1 MQDCSHD
8 YLLNKQV
15 SIFQPLNGYRASTDA
30 VFLASVPTKI
40 KSGDSFLDIGSGTGA
55 ISLCLAARLQ
65 EYAPRIT
72 GLELQPELVELSNR
86 SAEANGFA
94 RVNFRYCNIKEL
106 PADIPFCSFDH
117 VISNPPY
124 AEEDMPSPNPG
135 KALAHNH
142 QDFTLKE
149 WVKFAIKMLKPRG
162 RFYMINRAAALADIL
177 AALHGIAGEICIIP
191 LFSKTGQT
199 EAKRVIVT
207 ARKDSRAGTTLL
219 RGITV
224 HNPDGTHTPEAFRI
238 LREGQGFFDR

>member
-1 MQDCSHD
+1 
-8 YLLNKQV
+8 
-15 SIFQPLNGYRASTDA
+15 
-30 VFLASVPTKI
+30 
-40 KSGDSFLDIGSGTGA
+40 
-55 ISLCLAARLQ
+55 
-65 EYAPRIT
+65 
-72 GLELQPELVELSNR
+72 
-86 SAEANGFA
+86 
-94 RVNFRYCNIKEL
+94 
-106 PADIPFCSFDH
+106 
-117 VISNPPY
+117 
-124 AEEDMPSPNPG
+124 
-135 KALAHNH
+135 
-142 QDFTLKE
+142 
-149 WVKFAIKMLKPRG
+149 MLKPRG